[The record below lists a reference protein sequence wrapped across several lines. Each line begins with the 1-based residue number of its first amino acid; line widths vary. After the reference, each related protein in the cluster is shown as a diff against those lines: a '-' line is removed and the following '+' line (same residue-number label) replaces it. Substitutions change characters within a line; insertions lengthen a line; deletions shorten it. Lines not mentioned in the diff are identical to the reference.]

1 MAVAFWLVF
10 LVLHLPVLWS
20 IFYPAATWIVLRK
33 CKSNHVILQL
43 KMVSHNINN
52 KSRCITL
59 ACKTLNTWPM
69 IVYAISFPATH
80 WSLTTLASWCFPN
93 MLCLF
98 PSQGLC
104 TCFYSCLEFLLP
116 DICRACSLPA
126 NRSLFKYHY
135 LSHCFI
141 IQPPC
146 FIFFNPVLFIPGY
159 LALFNIISMYVQFF
173 CSPTMCQFYISRNLC
188 ALFTVISPM
197 FRPVAGMYQ
206 LLTKYLLNT
215 WWM

>member
-1 MAVAFWLVF
+1 
-10 LVLHLPVLWS
+10 
-20 IFYPAATWIVLRK
+20 
-33 CKSNHVILQL
+33 
-43 KMVSHNINN
+43 MVSHNINN
-52 KSRCITL
+52 KSRCITF
-59 ACKTLNTWPM
+59 ACKALNTWPT
-69 IVYAISFPATH
+69 IVSAISFPATH

-116 DICRACSLPA
+116 DIFRACSLPA

-141 IQPPC
+141 VQPPC

-173 CSPTMCQFYISRNLC
+173 LSSASPLCVSFTLVGIYVPCS
-188 ALFTVISPM
+188 
-197 FRPVAGMYQ
+197 
-206 LLTKYLLNT
+206 LLYLQCLDQWLVCSSYLLNIC
-215 WWM
+215 WIHDECNFAFCSF